1 MALSK
6 KEELPSDLEGIQ
18 RSHSNC
24 SQNEGTS
31 HRIDD
36 AVFGE
41 VSEDGPN
48 YRNVRRALWPFHRWV
63 NKLTL

>member
-1 MALSK
+1 MTLSK
-6 KEELPSDLEGIQ
+6 KEEIPSDPEGIQ
-18 RSHSNC
+18 RSNSNC

-31 HRIDD
+31 QRIDD

-48 YRNVRRALWPFHRWV
+48 YRNVRATPWSIYQREQYA
-63 NKLTL
+63 